1 MRRITESQLRNIVRT
16 ALNEISQ
23 QAKAG
28 GFVKANNDIN
38 RLNNM
43 RRNGQKTYNKNG
55 RSVDIDNEIGR
66 RERQMRTF
74 GQGLSHDISMEYGKN
89 REDQQQRINL
99 AKEKISQIKN
109 EIAKI
114 ENGEVKDYGGYKLE
128 GLKNSLRR
136 SINSYKS
143 LLADTNGYSVHAL
156 SNDGYSIQTPDG
168 HAYSN
173 SSGNGFYYD
182 DSKNDSSNVNRLSK
196 LQGITDA
203 MMGYDEELSGKMDK
217 ELDSIRRR
225 QNNVRALRDY
235 DDAYARWKENDN
247 KVKQSQSRY
256 DNQPFF
262 KKWFS
267 KRPADGPQPPTKPEW
282 IPNENGEFDGYFSH
296 TNPEDYERDFD
307 RLSQRKQSYKN
318 ARDKYFR

>member
-1 MRRITESQLRNIVRT
+1 MKRITESQLRNIVRT

-28 GFVKANNDIN
+28 SFVKANNDIN

-43 RRNGQKTYNKNG
+43 RVNGQKTYNKNG
-55 RSVDIDNEIGR
+55 RTVDIDNEIGR

-74 GQGLSHDISMEYGKN
+74 GQGLSHDISMEHGKN

-99 AKEKISQIKN
+99 TKERISQIKN

-128 GLKNSLRR
+128 GLKNSLHR
-136 SINSYKS
+136 SIDRYKS
-143 LLADTNGYSVHAL
+143 LMTDTNGYSVHAL
-156 SNDGYSIQTPDG
+156 GNGYSIQTPDG

-173 SSGNGFYYD
+173 SYGNGFYYD
-182 DSKNDSSNVNRLSK
+182 ASKNNSSNVNRLNK

-225 QNNVRALRDY
+225 QGNVRALRDY
-235 DDAYARWKENDN
+235 EDAYARWRENDD

-256 DNQPFF
+256 DHQPFF

-267 KRPADGPQPPTKPEW
+267 KRPADGPQPPMKPEW
-282 IPNENGEFDGYFSH
+282 TPNENGEFDGYFSH
-296 TNPEDYERDFD
+296 TNTEDYERDFD